1 MTLVAA
7 PAGAPYPQVGLAG
20 VPTVA
25 GKAGTT
31 PTFTA
36 SHAAVASATLGTPAL
51 GVETSLWRST
61 T

>member
-7 PAGAPYPQVGLAG
+7 PAGAPCPQVGLAG

-31 PTFTA
+31 FIYTA
-36 SHAAVASATLGTPAL
+36 SHAAVASATLGTSAL